1 MCVHGTRVPITKS
14 EYQSLCDLH
23 DEGTFMATFGLWHK
37 TEKKWVKFQNGGPDL
52 FDETCDAKLLHEGD
66 IRAFASS
73 GREYGGHGKA
83 RSKIRCFEGGRSK
96 KGSNVQDD
104 NCVEVE
110 ERLVRCTHLRREDGE
125 EQKRGRWSTLVG
137 LVGTHVP
144 EEACARSEA
153 AEDKCAGSE
162 KKMSKD

>member
-1 MCVHGTRVPITKS
+1 MVCVHGTRVPITKS

-37 TEKKWVKFQNGGPDL
+37 TEKKWVNFQNGGPDL

-73 GREYGGHGKA
+73 VREYGGHGTSVE
-83 RSKIRCFEGGRSK
+83 SKTSKVPTCKTTMVLRWK
-96 KGSNVQDD
+96 KGLCGVRISGVKMVRNKNVVDGPHWLGWWALMCQKKRARDQR
-104 NCVEVE
+104 
-110 ERLVRCTHLRREDGE
+110 RLRTSVREM
-125 EQKRGRWSTLVG
+125 
-137 LVGTHVP
+137 
-144 EEACARSEA
+144 
-153 AEDKCAGSE
+153 